1 MGLLESKLFQK
12 DQFKIIDKLYKYDK
26 EFVIINI
33 INPLF
38 TNLKLNIKK
47 KKNNKGF
54 NLMCLKKYD
63 FYNFV

>member
-26 EFVIINI
+26 DLVITNI

-38 TNLKLNIKK
+38 TNLKLNISKK
-47 KKNNKGF
+47 KNKGF

-63 FYNFV
+63 FYNFL